1 MIQEPVEKGVKGTNG
16 CLASFIRREQGEHM
30 NTPPLLCH
38 FPKSS
43 THEDSQSFVG
53 CVNGKKKKKSKHHQ
67 QFRRDKQD
75 LHFNFRGCVYV
86 EGSEGGRWRGAR
98 VQSVR
103 RVVSLSP
110 LTGVSGR

>member
-53 CVNGKKKKKSKHHQ
+53 CVNGKKKKIVNIISSSDETNRTFILISVVVCMLRAVKEAGGEGP
-67 QFRRDKQD
+67 
-75 LHFNFRGCVYV
+75 GC
-86 EGSEGGRWRGAR
+86 R
-98 VQSVR
+98 V
-103 RVVSLSP
+103 
-110 LTGVSGR
+110 